1 MTTKINI
8 YFHTEIIQFDR
19 DIDYHQMFDNS
30 VHFLWYANKLTV
42 GGNMYDWLGTNWK
55 KVHRLGFTMIS
66 TA

>member
-19 DIDYHQMFDNS
+19 DIDYHQMLDNS
-30 VHFLWYANKLTV
+30 IHFWWYVNKLTV

-55 KVHRLGFTMIS
+55 KRSQVGIS
-66 TA
+66 YD